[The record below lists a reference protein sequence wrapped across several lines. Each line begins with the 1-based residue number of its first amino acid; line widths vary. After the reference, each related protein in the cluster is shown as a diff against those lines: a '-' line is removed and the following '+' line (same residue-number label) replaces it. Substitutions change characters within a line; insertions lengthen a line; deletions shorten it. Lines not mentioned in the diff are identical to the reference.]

1 LEERRIYLSS
11 VGINMAKKPD
21 EPLFVEP
28 EFNEKDFLET
38 EKERAKSTIVV
49 FLIGALLGI
58 LSGYLDLL
66 GYAYISVL
74 LIIVFILFIA
84 RILQKM
90 NIRIPKRTSHKF
102 YTYAVL
108 FFSWLIFW
116 IIFLNAPFHTLTGP
130 QFTNLEY
137 NDSGVWTAV
146 PNHSGTYS
154 VSAGRISYKMYAYYI
169 HPLNNSNVYLNYTP
183 AGGTSSTPISSNLHN
198 NYLYFNLTGTAGTTY
213 DLYID
218 WHSNGKSGSD
228 ELVISA

>member
-1 LEERRIYLSS
+1 
-11 VGINMAKKPD
+11 MAKKPD

-28 EFNEKDFLET
+28 EFNEREFLET

-49 FLIGALLGI
+49 FIIGALLGI
-58 LSGYLDLL
+58 FSGYLDLL

-74 LIIVFILFIA
+74 LIIVFIIFIA

-90 NIRIPKRTSHKF
+90 NIRIPKRTSHKL

-137 NDSGVWTAV
+137 NNSGTWTAV
-146 PNHSGTYS
+146 SSHGGVYS
-154 VSAGRISYKMYAYYI
+154 ISTGPISYKIYAYYI
-169 HPLNNSNVYLNYTP
+169 HPLNNSNVYVNYTP
-183 AGGTSSTPISSNLHN
+183 AGGTSLTPISSNLHN

-213 DLYID
+213 DIYLD
-218 WHSNGKSGSD
+218 WNSYGRSGSD
-228 ELVISA
+228 ELVISVS

>member
-1 LEERRIYLSS
+1 
-11 VGINMAKKPD
+11 MAKKPE

-28 EFNEKDFLET
+28 EFNEREFLET

-66 GYAYISVL
+66 GYVYISVL

-137 NDSGVWTAV
+137 NNLGTWTVV
-146 PNHSGTYS
+146 PTHSGTYS
-154 VSAGRISYKMYAYYI
+154 VSAGRTSYKIYAYYI
-169 HPLNNSNVYLNYTP
+169 HPLSNSNVSLDYIN
-183 AGGTSSTPISSNLHN
+183 AGGTTSNPISSNLQN

-213 DLYID
+213 DVFID
-218 WHSNGKSGSD
+218 WHYYGKTGTD
-228 ELVISA
+228 ELVISVS

>member
-1 LEERRIYLSS
+1 
-11 VGINMAKKPD
+11 MAKKPD

-28 EFNEKDFLET
+28 EFNEREFLET

-49 FLIGALLGI
+49 FIIGALLGI
-58 LSGYLDLL
+58 FSGYLDLL

-74 LIIVFILFIA
+74 LIIVFIIFIA

-90 NIRIPKRTSHKF
+90 NIRIPKRTSHKL

-137 NDSGVWTAV
+137 NSSGTWTAV
-146 PNHSGTYS
+146 QYHNGVYS
-154 VSAGRISYKMYAYYI
+154 VSPGTLDYKIYAYYI
-169 HPLNNSNVYLNYTP
+169 QPLSNSNISVNYSI
-183 AGGTSSTPISSNLHN
+183 AGGSNLPPVNYHIQS
-198 NYLYFNLTGTAGTTY
+198 NYLYFNLSEVDAGTTY
-213 DLYID
+213 DVFLHWNSY
-218 WHSNGKSGSD
+218 GKSGTD

>member
-1 LEERRIYLSS
+1 
-11 VGINMAKKPD
+11 VGLDMAKKPD

-28 EFNEKDFLET
+28 EFNEKEFLET

-137 NDSGVWTAV
+137 DNSGTWTAV
-146 PNHSGTYS
+146 QTHSGTYS
-154 VSAGRISYKMYAYYI
+154 ISAGSTNYKMYAYYI
-169 HPLNNSNVYLNYTP
+169 HPLTNSNVSLDYTP

-213 DLYID
+213 DVFID
-218 WHSNGKSGSD
+218 WHSYGKSGTD
-228 ELVISA
+228 ELVISVS